1 MPGRSTGYN
10 ARLKHSGYPLL
21 RHSLVVAWSVLW
33 LGWMLGHGCAG
44 ESGGQTWENTVKAA
58 VGEGQVS
65 VYATSGF
72 EPVFE
77 AFQKRFPDI
86 KANAVIGRGN
96 QLAQKLLAE
105 RRADKFLADVY
116 LGGIGTPYTVFYR
129 GSLLV
134 PIEPQFI
141 LSDVVDKA
149 KWFQGKFHF
158 ADDDAR
164 YMFIFE
170 MAMRSDVA
178 YNTQLVRTGDIT
190 SYWSFTDTKWK
201 GKIVAIDP
209 RETGVATSSSLSF
222 FYHHPELGPEYL
234 RRLFGQM
241 DLTYSRDPRQM
252 LDWLAVGRFALAL
265 FATDADIAM
274 RQGLPV
280 GRFAPTVFKEGLYGR
295 PQRGTVSVFT
305 RAPHPDA
312 AKVFVNWLLSREG
325 QTVFQKTFAE
335 DYSLS
340 LRQDVTQENVP
351 AAFRF
356 GKGTKFFPA
365 YRPEYIDTKPALKV
379 IEAAMRSAK
388 TSEAR

>member
-1 MPGRSTGYN
+1 MSAGLAQPQSQLGKAPSEPPLGKGKSRYTPPAASNRS
-10 ARLKHSGYPLL
+10 S
-21 RHSLVVAWSVLW
+21 
-33 LGWMLGHGCAG
+33 
-44 ESGGQTWENTVKAA
+44 
-58 VGEGQVS
+58 
-65 VYATSGF
+65 
-72 EPVFE
+72 
-77 AFQKRFPDI
+77 KRFPDI

-105 RRADKFLADVY
+105 RRAEKFLVDVY

-129 GSLLV
+129 GGLLV
-134 PIEPQFI
+134 PMEPQLV

-164 YMFIFE
+164 HIFIFE

-178 YNTQLVRTGDIT
+178 YNTQLVRADDIT
-190 SYWSFTDTKWK
+190 SYWSFTDSKWK

-209 RETGVATSSSLSF
+209 RATGVATSSSLSF
-222 FYHHPELGPEYL
+222 FHYHPELGPQYL
-234 RRLFGQM
+234 RQLFGQM
-241 DLTYSRDPRQM
+241 DITYSRDPRQM

-280 GRFAPTVFKEGLYGR
+280 GRFAPTTFKEGLYGR
-295 PQRGTVSVFT
+295 PQRGTVAIFN
-305 RAPHPDA
+305 RAPHPQA
-312 AKVFVNWLLSREG
+312 TKIFVNWLLSREG
-325 QTVFQKTFAE
+325 QTVFQKAFAE

-340 LRQDVTQENVP
+340 LREDVTQENVP

-356 GKGTKFFPA
+356 SKTTKFFPA
-365 YRPEYIDTKPALKV
+365 YRPEYIDTKPALNI

-388 TSEAR
+388 ASEVR